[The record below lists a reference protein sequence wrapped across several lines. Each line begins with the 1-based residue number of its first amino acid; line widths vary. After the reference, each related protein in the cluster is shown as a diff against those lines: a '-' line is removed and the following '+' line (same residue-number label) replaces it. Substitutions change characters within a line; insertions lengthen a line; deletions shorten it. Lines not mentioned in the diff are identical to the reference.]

1 VKKPINKDLK
11 DVTDKDQS
19 LKNILNFKDQKLTKL
34 KGEEEKKDNSK
45 AKTAPAFKKPLT
57 NGANPIMAI
66 F

>member
-1 VKKPINKDLK
+1 
-11 DVTDKDQS
+11 
-19 LKNILNFKDQKLTKL
+19 LNFKDQKLTKL